1 MVQFALPKDSKIV
14 EGKYFKDKT
23 NGKNLKKVKVYR
35 WDPEKKENPRVDTYE
50 VNMDE
55 CGPMVL
61 DVLIKI
67 KNEIDTT
74 LTFRRSCREGVCGS
88 CAMNIDGVNGLAC
101 TKSAVDIKDE
111 IKVYPLP
118 HMPVIK
124 DLVANLNQLYKQYQS
139 IEPWLQVEKKSNGS
153 DKEIYQSKQDREK
166 LDG

>member
-1 MVQFALPKDSKIV
+1 MVQFALPKDSKVV

-35 WDPEKKENPRVDTYE
+35 WDPETQQNPRLDTYE

-124 DLVANLNQLYKQYQS
+124 DLVPNLINFINNINLSSPGYRLRKKVRWVIKKYISQNK
-139 IEPWLQVEKKSNGS
+139 IEKN
-153 DKEIYQSKQDREK
+153 
-166 LDG
+166 